1 MLTVTSDLSLTLHC
15 AAGNGPGFKKLNTT
29 GAGDWT
35 NIERFPLD
43 RDQAAD
49 YSYLQ
54 PSGQPIKSETHGGDD
69 VGIWAVGPMAHLFHG
84 VHEQSYIAH
93 VMSYSAC
100 IGPHANFARCRGARP
115 APSSS
120 TTITSSW
127 SIMAAVVLLK
137 CFQYFDQ

>member
-1 MLTVTSDLSLTLHC
+1 M
-15 AAGNGPGFKKLNTT
+15 GP
-29 GAGDWT
+29 GDWT
-35 NIERFPLD
+35 AIERFPLG

-49 YSYLQ
+49 FSYLQ

-84 VHEQSYIAH
+84 VHEQSYIAQ

-100 IGPHANFARCRGARP
+100 IGPQAHYPRCNGARTTP

-120 TTITSSW
+120 TTIRGSW
-127 SIMAAVVLLK
+127 SVMLAVLLVK
-137 CFQYFDQ
+137 CSQYFDQ